1 MQSESEE
8 SSFYS
13 SSEFVSS
20 GNETY
25 SEGEEYMN
33 QKDVDEMIEQIN
45 NFQPYMYEPESVAS
59 NTSSSN
65 EDSSTSWSDS
75 EDFVANWIGN
85 TEWWCDCQNCKK
97 ETKEIDCLCCLE
109 EAALNSKFDIT
120 SIFLVSL
127 TLKTFDTLFEWIC
140 FKKRFD
146 RAPRL

>member
-1 MQSESEE
+1 MCFSKFYVISNMQSESEE

-65 EDSSTSWSDS
+65 EDSSTS
-75 EDFVANWIGN
+75 
-85 TEWWCDCQNCKK
+85 
-97 ETKEIDCLCCLE
+97 
-109 EAALNSKFDIT
+109 
-120 SIFLVSL
+120 
-127 TLKTFDTLFEWIC
+127 
-140 FKKRFD
+140 
-146 RAPRL
+146 